1 MPNTAERLAPTVV
14 IVATAAIAINA
25 VAKRTAESGGD
36 RPFAGLFRDTE
47 NAPKPAVKAAA
58 IQPGCWTRS
67 GRINAGGSFEQE

>member
-1 MPNTAERLAPTVV
+1 MGIPTAIL
-14 IVATAAIAINA
+14 
-25 VAKRTAESGGD
+25 GGD